1 MVLLRTWQCCMAETV
16 KRKSRKSSSTSSAD
30 DNLSPDGKKLRH
42 DASLSDS
49 ELCESDE
56 VLSILNMAGEVIP
69 KLEQVLEKLENLE
82 RYVKAVDEKVSNL
95 QAKVDC
101 FESFKNEK
109 EKKIKEQ
116 EDGLDFA
123 NTERESFKEKFD
135 KLKCEINQLR
145 DEKLCMEVYQRRE
158 NLRFF
163 GIKEEADTEEDAR
176 EVLVGFL
183 KTELGMENADRIEFQ
198 RVHRVGKRVSS
209 DGKPR
214 QIIARFLKYPQ
225 REEVM
230 SNAGKL
236 KGKNF
241 GISPDLPSEILERRK
256 KKMKQFKQAKKAGK
270 TAYFSRAEPDKLFI
284 DGVEM

>member
-1 MVLLRTWQCCMAETV
+1 MSLLRTWQCCMAETV
-16 KRKSRKSSSTSSAD
+16 KRKSRKSSSASSTD

-82 RYVKAVDEKVSNL
+82 RYVKPVDDKVSSL

-101 FESFKNEK
+101 FEAFKNK
-109 EKKIKEQ
+109 IEKKIKEL

-145 DEKLCMEVYQRRE
+145 DEKLYMEVYQRRD

-163 GIKEEADTEEDAR
+163 GIKEESDMEEDAR

-183 KTELGMENADRIEFQ
+183 KTELGMENAEQIEFQ

-209 DGKPR
+209 NSKPR

-230 SNAGKL
+230 SNARKL

-256 KKMKQFKQAKKAGK
+256 KKMKHFKQAKKDGK
-270 TAYFSRAEPDKLFI
+270 TAFFSRAEPDKLFI

>member
-1 MVLLRTWQCCMAETV
+1 MAETV
-16 KRKSRKSSSTSSAD
+16 KRKSRKSSSASSTD

-101 FESFKNEK
+101 FEAFKNK
-109 EKKIKEQ
+109 TEKKIKEL

-135 KLKCEINQLR
+135 KLKCEINQLW
-145 DEKLCMEVYQRRE
+145 DEKLYMEVYQRRE

-163 GIKEEADTEEDAR
+163 GIKEEADMEEDAR

-183 KTELGMENADRIEFQ
+183 KTELGMENADQIEFQ

-209 DGKPR
+209 SGKPR

-230 SNAGKL
+230 SNARKL

-256 KKMKQFKQAKKAGK
+256 KKMKQFKQAKKDGK
-270 TAYFSRAEPDKLFI
+270 TAFFSRADKLFI

>member
-1 MVLLRTWQCCMAETV
+1 MAETV
-16 KRKSRKSSSTSSAD
+16 KQKSRKSSSTSSAD

-82 RYVKAVDEKVSNL
+82 RYVKAVDEKVSNW

-101 FESFKNEK
+101 FEAFKNK
-109 EKKIKEQ
+109 TEKKIKEL
-116 EDGLDFA
+116 EDELDFA

-135 KLKCEINQLR
+135 KLNCEINQLR

-163 GIKEEADTEEDAR
+163 GIKEEADMEEDAR
-176 EVLVGFL
+176 KVLFGFL
-183 KTELGMENADRIEFQ
+183 KTELGMENADQIEFQ
-198 RVHRVGKRVSS
+198 RVHRVGKRVSFN
-209 DGKPR
+209 GKLR

-230 SNAGKL
+230 SNARKL

-256 KKMKQFKQAKKAGK
+256 KKMKQFKQAKKDGK
-270 TAYFSRAEPDKLFI
+270 TAFFSRTEPDKLFI
-284 DGVEM
+284 DGDEM

>member
-1 MVLLRTWQCCMAETV
+1 MILLRTWQCCMAETV

-101 FESFKNEK
+101 FEAFKNK
-109 EKKIKEQ
+109 
-116 EDGLDFA
+116 
-123 NTERESFKEKFD
+123 TETGRRIRFCKYRTRVAFKEKFD

-145 DEKLCMEVYQRRE
+145 DKKLYMEVYQPRE
-158 NLRFF
+158 NLCFL
-163 GIKEEADTEEDAR
+163 GIKEADMEEDVR
-176 EVLVGFL
+176 EVWLDSLKQSLVWKMQTKSNSKGSMLESVFL
-183 KTELGMENADRIEFQ
+183 PM
-198 RVHRVGKRVSS
+198 V
-209 DGKPR
+209 
-214 QIIARFLKYPQ
+214 
-225 REEVM
+225 
-230 SNAGKL
+230 
-236 KGKNF
+236 
-241 GISPDLPSEILERRK
+241 DL
-256 KKMKQFKQAKKAGK
+256 
-270 TAYFSRAEPDKLFI
+270 DKLSHVF
-284 DGVEM
+284 

>member
-1 MVLLRTWQCCMAETV
+1 MAETV
-16 KRKSRKSSSTSSAD
+16 KRKSRKSSSASSTD

-101 FESFKNEK
+101 FEAFKNK
-109 EKKIKEQ
+109 TEKKIKEL

-145 DEKLCMEVYQRRE
+145 DEKLYMEVYQRRE

-163 GIKEEADTEEDAR
+163 GIKEEADMEEDAR

-183 KTELGMENADRIEFQ
+183 KTELGMENADQIEFQ

-209 DGKPR
+209 SGKPR

-230 SNAGKL
+230 SNARKL

-256 KKMKQFKQAKKAGK
+256 KKMSNLNKRKR
-270 TAYFSRAEPDKLFI
+270 TVRPLFS
-284 DGVEM
+284 VERSQINCLLTVLRCKNIRKII

>member
-1 MVLLRTWQCCMAETV
+1 MAETV
-16 KRKSRKSSSTSSAD
+16 KRKSRKRSSTSSAD

-101 FESFKNEK
+101 FEAFKNK
-109 EKKIKEQ
+109 TEKKIKEL

-145 DEKLCMEVYQRRE
+145 DEKLYVEVYQLRE
-158 NLRFF
+158 NLCFF

-183 KTELGMENADRIEFQ
+183 KTELGMENADQIEFQ

-209 DGKPR
+209 SGKPR

-230 SNAGKL
+230 SNARKL

-241 GISPDLPSEILERRK
+241 GISPDLPSEVLERRK
-256 KKMKQFKQAKKAGK
+256 KKMKQFKQAKKDGK
-270 TAYFSRAEPDKLFI
+270 TAFFSRAEPDKLFI

>member
-1 MVLLRTWQCCMAETV
+1 
-16 KRKSRKSSSTSSAD
+16 
-30 DNLSPDGKKLRH
+30 
-42 DASLSDS
+42 
-49 ELCESDE
+49 
-56 VLSILNMAGEVIP
+56 MAGEVIP

-109 EKKIKEQ
+109 EKKIKEL

-145 DEKLCMEVYQRRE
+145 DEKIYMEVYQRRE

-183 KTELGMENADRIEFQ
+183 KT
-198 RVHRVGKRVSS
+198 
-209 DGKPR
+209 
-214 QIIARFLKYPQ
+214 
-225 REEVM
+225 
-230 SNAGKL
+230 
-236 KGKNF
+236 
-241 GISPDLPSEILERRK
+241 
-256 KKMKQFKQAKKAGK
+256 
-270 TAYFSRAEPDKLFI
+270 AEPDKLFI
-284 DGVEM
+284 DGVEKNHLGRIYSLTIQSCIFFLFLPRTVEQNPEC